1 MQVITIIH
9 ITMVSKRYMTQN
21 GSVHLKAQFEL
32 SKLASQAKPLNFEIE
47 IAPKTRYKRDRIW
60 DI

>member
-1 MQVITIIH
+1 
-9 ITMVSKRYMTQN
+9 MVSKRYMTQN